1 MLVELI
7 GLLEVME
14 GAMPAVSI
22 AASRLRQHY
31 LVEREL
37 ADRLRNAPKAERPAL
52 YREVYDELYRRVPHH
67 PQLLAL
73 RDPQT
78 AARRSRSVAH
88 QLAFLRR
95 FLRPG
100 KRFVEIGAGDC
111 ALSLR
116 AAALA
121 GQVTAVDVSLQITRE
136 VKPPAN
142 FELRLTEGSRIPLA
156 DGAADVAFSNQLM
169 EHLHPEDALEQLRE
183 IRRSLAPGGL
193 YVCIT
198 PNRLHG
204 PGDVSGHF
212 DEVATGLH
220 LREYSGRELRAL
232 MLESGFR
239 TVRFYA
245 GARGWYARVPFFA
258 LAALEALLEA
268 APRRLRRRLAR
279 LAPMRALL
287 GLRAVA
293 AA

>member
-1 MLVELI
+1 MEKRSKVLFLCTGNSARSILGELLLQSITRGKGELGSSVEL
-7 GLLEVME
+7 GVDVSTTPLL
-14 GAMPAVSI
+14 I
-22 AASRLRQHY
+22 DKRRLGR
-31 LVEREL
+31 VL
-37 ADRLRNAPKAERPAL
+37 ANLFENAESHGGG
-52 YREVYDELYRRVPHH
+52 V
-67 PQLLAL
+67 
-73 RDPQT
+73 
-78 AARRSRSVAH
+78 VA
-88 QLAFLRR
+88 
-95 FLRPG
+95 
-100 KRFVEIGAGDC
+100 
-111 ALSLR
+111 
-116 AAALA
+116 
-121 GQVTAVDVSLQITRE
+121 VTAVDVSRQITRE

-220 LREYSGRELRAL
+220 LREYSARELRAL

-239 TVRFYA
+239 SVRFYA
-245 GARGWYARVPFFA
+245 GARGWYARMPFPA
-258 LAALEALLEA
+258 LAALEAALEA